1 MSGQA
6 KDFVAKSKF
15 DVLVPQ
21 ATELDFEELF
31 ASDEG
36 RNENVSLSSIERRS
50 LLYFG
55 GWPSAVSKAPS
66 SYSLPGARDR

>member
-6 KDFVAKSKF
+6 KDFIASSKF

-31 ASDEG
+31 VNYEG
-36 RNENVSLSSIERRS
+36 RDGPSSISSIERRS

-55 GWPSAVSKAPS
+55 KCPRHEAKLHHLTH
-66 SYSLPGARDR
+66 Y

>member
-6 KDFVAKSKF
+6 KDFVANSKF

-31 ASDEG
+31 ANDEG
-36 RNENVSLSSIERRS
+36 RDGNISVSSIERRS

-55 GWPSAVSKAPS
+55 
-66 SYSLPGARDR
+66 R

>member
-6 KDFVAKSKF
+6 KDFVANSKL
-15 DVLVPQ
+15 DVLLPQ

-36 RNENVSLSSIERRS
+36 RDGILSLSSIERRS

-55 GWPSAVSKAPS
+55 E
-66 SYSLPGARDR
+66 

>member
-1 MSGQA
+1 MSRQA
-6 KDFVAKSKF
+6 KDFIASSKL

-31 ASDEG
+31 VHDEG
-36 RNENVSLSSIERRS
+36 RDGVTFVSSIERRS

-55 GWPSAVSKAPS
+55 V
-66 SYSLPGARDR
+66 

>member
-6 KDFVAKSKF
+6 KDFVASSKF
-15 DVLVPQ
+15 DVLIPQ

-31 ASDEG
+31 LNDECGDGAS
-36 RNENVSLSSIERRS
+36 SISSIERRS

-55 GWPSAVSKAPS
+55 ECP
-66 SYSLPGARDR
+66 

>member
-1 MSGQA
+1 MSAQA
-6 KDFVAKSKF
+6 SNFIASSKF

-31 ASDEG
+31 VNNEG
-36 RNENVSLSSIERRS
+36 QFGAIPISSIERRS

-55 GWPSAVSKAPS
+55 ESSLTLLEAPS
-66 SYSLPGARDR
+66 SYS

>member
-1 MSGQA
+1 MSGQV
-6 KDFVAKSKF
+6 KDFIANSKF

-31 ASDEG
+31 VNEG
-36 RNENVSLSSIERRS
+36 RDGATSISSIERRS

-55 GWPSAVSKAPS
+55 GSSSALSKAPS
-66 SYSLPGARDR
+66 SYS

>member
-1 MSGQA
+1 MSRQA
-6 KDFVAKSKF
+6 RDFVANSKL

-36 RNENVSLSSIERRS
+36 QDGNISLSSIERRS

-55 GWPSAVSKAPS
+55 E
-66 SYSLPGARDR
+66 

>member
-1 MSGQA
+1 MSAQA
-6 KDFVAKSKF
+6 SKFIASSKF

-31 ASDEG
+31 VNDEG
-36 RNENVSLSSIERRS
+36 QFGAIPISSIERRS

-55 GWPSAVSKAPS
+55 ELPLTLLEAPS
-66 SYSLPGARDR
+66 SYS

>member
-6 KDFVAKSKF
+6 KDFIASSKF
-15 DVLVPQ
+15 DVLVPH

-31 ASDEG
+31 VHDEG
-36 RNENVSLSSIERRS
+36 RDGAAFISSIERRS

-55 GWPSAVSKAPS
+55 V
-66 SYSLPGARDR
+66 

>member
-1 MSGQA
+1 MIPVMSGQA
-6 KDFVAKSKF
+6 KDFVASSKF

-31 ASDEG
+31 VNNGG
-36 RNENVSLSSIERRS
+36 RDGSVSISSIQRRS

-55 GWPSAVSKAPS
+55 G
-66 SYSLPGARDR
+66 

>member
-1 MSGQA
+1 MSAQA
-6 KDFVAKSKF
+6 SNFISSSKF

-31 ASDEG
+31 VNDEG
-36 RNENVSLSSIERRS
+36 QFGAIPISSIERRS

-55 GWPSAVSKAPS
+55 ESPPTPSEAHR
-66 SYSLPGARDR
+66 LTHD

>member
-6 KDFVAKSKF
+6 KDFIASSKF

-31 ASDEG
+31 VNYEG
-36 RNENVSLSSIERRS
+36 RDGASSISSIERRS

-55 GWPSAVSKAPS
+55 T
-66 SYSLPGARDR
+66 

>member
-1 MSGQA
+1 MSGHA
-6 KDFVAKSKF
+6 KDFITSSKF

-31 ASDEG
+31 VNDEG
-36 RNENVSLSSIERRS
+36 RDGAISISSIERRS

-55 GWPSAVSKAPS
+55 G
-66 SYSLPGARDR
+66 